1 MADNLNG
8 YKEGNMAK
16 AYLEITMKIS
26 PENRPNAGEVY
37 SKYRNPFLSD
47 ITGAKS
53 KELLLRSED
62 VQVLHGFDSKESAK
76 NYLTSKFFQ
85 EDVVNALKPYLI
97 ADPDVRIY
105 ECA

>member
-1 MADNLNG
+1 
-8 YKEGNMAK
+8 MAK

-37 SKYRNPFLSD
+37 AKYRKTFLSD
-47 ITGAKS
+47 ISGAKS
-53 KELLLRSED
+53 KELLLRGED
-62 VQVLHGFDSKESAK
+62 VQVLHGFDSIESAK
-76 NYLTSKFFQ
+76 NYLTTNFFQ
-85 EDVVNALKPYLI
+85 QDVVSALKPYLM